1 MWKHKIQ
8 VLNVITFKKVRYKN
22 FLSTGQQFIEI
33 QLDRSSKTLVVGEN
47 GAGKSTMLDAL
58 CFGLFQRAFR
68 NIKKDQMVNS
78 INEKDCVVEVEFTI
92 GQNEY
97 KIIRGIKPNIFEIW
111 CNDVMLNQDA
121 AVRDYQKHL
130 EQTILK
136 LNFRSFTQVV
146 ILGNAS
152 FVPFMQ
158 LRPEYRRQVVEEILD
173 IEIFSKMNLLFR
185 EKQKNQDE
193 LIKQTDFNYQLVDN
207 KIDDKKKYI
216 DDISNRS
223 KDLADFKKAEL
234 NKSITDIAN
243 YEEDIKRVR
252 VDIAELQK
260 QVMDET
266 KVNDKHK
273 KLHTMEAKLENTCN
287 KHKKDLSFFQSHNDC
302 PTCQQS
308 IDEAFKSTMMSK
320 KAEKIQELDSALGQ
334 IDKEIKTNEMKL
346 DTINKTMVTIRE
358 KELLINRYET
368 SIDEI
373 KKQTVRLGQEIAD
386 LQDEKVSTAEQ
397 TGELNQL
404 RERITELE
412 KDKLDQKNEMVYID
426 TARHLMQDTG
436 IKTKIIKQY
445 LPIMNQLINRNLA
458 DMDFFVNFSL
468 DEEFNE
474 TIKSRHRDEFNYH
487 SFSEGEKL
495 RIDLAI
501 LFTWREIAKLKNS
514 TNTNLLILDEIF
526 DSSLDSSGTD
536 EFMRILHT
544 TMEKENVFVISHK
557 GDTLIDKFPRVMKFE
572 KYKNFTRMAE

>member
-1 MWKHKIQ
+1 MI
-8 VLNVITFKKVRYKN
+8 IFKKVKYKN
-22 FLSTGQQFIEI
+22 FLSTGQQFIEVD
-33 QLDRSSKTLVVGEN
+33 LDKSNATLVVGEN

-68 NIKKDQMVNS
+68 NIKKDQLINS
-78 INEKDCVVEVEFTI
+78 INEKECIVEVEFKV
-92 GQNEY
+92 GQKDY

-111 CNDVMLNQDA
+111 CDGDMLNQDA
-121 AVRDYQKHL
+121 AQRDYQKHL
-130 EQTILK
+130 EQQILK

-158 LRPEYRRQVVEEILD
+158 LRARHRRQVVEEILD
-173 IEIFSKMNLLFR
+173 IEIFSKMNIMFR
-185 EKQKNQDE
+185 EKQKSQDE

-216 DDISNRS
+216 DDIDNRS
-223 KDLADFKKAEL
+223 QELVESKRAEL
-234 NKSITDIAN
+234 DKSITDISN
-243 YEEDIKRVR
+243 YSLDIKKVKT
-252 VDIAELQK
+252 DIAELQK
-260 QVMDET
+260 QVIDQS
-266 KVNDKHK
+266 KINGKHK
-273 KLHTMEAKLENTCN
+273 KLHNMEAKLENTCN

-302 PTCQQS
+302 PTCQQA
-308 IDEAFKSTMMSK
+308 IDEVFKSTMIDK
-320 KAEKIQELDSALGQ
+320 KKDKVSELNSALEQ
-334 IDKEIKTNEMKL
+334 IDKEIKTTEMRL
-346 DTINKTMVTIRE
+346 DTINKTMITIRE

-368 SIDEI
+368 SIEEI
-373 KKQTVRLGQEIAD
+373 NKQRIKLAEEIEE
-386 LQDEKVSTAEQ
+386 LRDEKVSSAEQ

-404 RERITELE
+404 QERLTELG
-412 KDKLDQKNEMVYID
+412 KDKLSQKDEKIYID

-445 LPIMNQLINRNLA
+445 LPIMNQFINKNLA

-572 KYKNFTRMAE
+572 KHKNFTRMAE

>member
-1 MWKHKIQ
+1 M
-8 VLNVITFKKVRYKN
+8 ITFKKVRYKN

-33 QLDRSSKTLVVGEN
+33 DLANHKTTLVVGEN

-58 CFGLFQRAFR
+58 CFGLFQRPFR
-68 NIKKDQMVNS
+68 NIKKDQLINS
-78 INEKDCVVEVEFTI
+78 INEKECIVEVEFVV
-92 GQNEY
+92 GQKDY
-97 KIIRGIKPNIFEIW
+97 KIIRGIKPNTFEIW
-111 CNDVMLNQDA
+111 CDGDMLNQDA
-121 AVRDYQKHL
+121 AQRDYQKHL
-130 EQTILK
+130 EQQILK

-158 LRPEYRRQVVEEILD
+158 LRARHRRQVVEEILD

-185 EKQKNQDE
+185 EKQKNQSE
-193 LIKQTDFNYQLVDN
+193 LIKQTDFNYQITDS
-207 KIDDKKKYI
+207 KIEDKEKYI

-223 KDLADFKKAEL
+223 KDLVESKRAEL
-234 NKSITDIAN
+234 DKCITDISN
-243 YEEDIKRVR
+243 YSLDIKKVKT
-252 VDIAELQK
+252 DIAELQK
-260 QVMDET
+260 QVLNES
-266 KVNDKHK
+266 KINEKHK
-273 KLHTMEAKLENTCN
+273 KLHNMEAKLENTCS
-287 KHKKDLSFFQSHNDC
+287 KHKKDLNFFESHDDC
-302 PTCQQS
+302 PVCQQA
-308 IDEAFKSTMMSK
+308 IDKAYKSTMIGK
-320 KAEKIQELDSALGQ
+320 KKEKVLELESALGQ

-368 SIDEI
+368 SIEEI
-373 KKQTVRLGQEIAD
+373 EKQRVKLGEEIEQ
-386 LQDEKVSTAEQ
+386 LRDEKVSTSEQ

-404 RERITELE
+404 RERKTELE
-412 KDKLDQKNEMVYID
+412 KEKISQKEEALYID

-445 LPIMNQLINRNLA
+445 LPIMNQLINKNLA

-526 DSSLDSSGTD
+526 DSSLDASGTD
-536 EFMRILHT
+536 EFMRILQN
-544 TMEKENVFVISHK
+544 TMAKENVFVISHK
-557 GDTLIDKFPRVMKFE
+557 GDSLMDKFPRVMKFE

>member
-1 MWKHKIQ
+1 M
-8 VLNVITFKKVRYKN
+8 ITFKKIRYKN

-33 QLDRSSKTLVVGEN
+33 DLDLSPTTLVVGNN
-47 GAGKSTMLDAL
+47 GAGKSTMLDAM
-58 CFGLFQRAFR
+58 CFGLFAKPFRAV
-68 NIKKDQMVNS
+68 KKDQLVNT
-78 INEKDCVVEVEFTI
+78 INEKDCIVEVEFVI
-92 GQNEY
+92 GKKQY

-111 CNDVMLNQDA
+111 CDDIMLNQDA

-130 EQTILK
+130 EQHILK

-158 LRPEYRRQVVEEILD
+158 LRAKHRRQVVEEILD
-173 IEIFSKMNLLFR
+173 IEIFSKLNLMFR
-185 EKQKNQDE
+185 EKQKAQDE
-193 LIKQTDFNYQLVDN
+193 TIKQADFDFQLLDG
-207 KIDDKKKYI
+207 KIDTQQKHI
-216 DDISNRS
+216 DDISNTN
-223 KDLADFKKAEL
+223 KDTVNLKQVAITNSETDIENYKEDIARVKRE
-234 NKSITDIAN
+234 ITD
-243 YEEDIKRVR
+243 
-252 VDIAELQK
+252 LQTEILD
-260 QVMDET
+260 QT
-266 KVNDKHK
+266 KVKDKHG
-273 KLHTMEAKLENTCN
+273 KLTSMEAKLENTCI
-287 KHKKDLSFFQSHNDC
+287 KHKKELKFFQSHDDC
-302 PTCQQS
+302 PTCQQA
-308 IDEAFKSTMMSK
+308 IDEAFK
-320 KAEKIQELDSALGQ
+320 KATIVVKEAKVVELELGMEQ
-334 IDKEIKTNEMKL
+334 IDNAIQTSQKKL
-346 DTINKTMVTIRE
+346 DKINQTVVAIRE

-368 SIDEI
+368 SISEI
-373 KKQTVRLGQEIAD
+373 EKYKSKIQKEIDD
-386 LQDEKVSTAEQ
+386 LSDEKFSTGVA

-404 RERITELE
+404 QEQLTEAGINKLKHKEE
-412 KDKLDQKNEMVYID
+412 KVYID

-445 LPIMNQLINRNLA
+445 LPIMNQYINKNLA

-474 TIKSRHRDEFNYH
+474 TIKSRHRDDFQYH

-526 DSSLDSSGTD
+526 DSSLDTSGTE
-536 EFMRILHT
+536 EFMRILYHT
-544 TMEKENVFVISHK
+544 MNKENVFVISHK

>member
-1 MWKHKIQ
+1 MI
-8 VLNVITFKKVRYKN
+8 LFKKVRYKN

-33 QLDRSSKTLVVGEN
+33 DLDKANTTLVVGEN

-58 CFGLFQRAFR
+58 CFGLFQRPFR
-68 NIKKDQMVNS
+68 GIKKDQLINS
-78 INEKDCVVEVEFTI
+78 INEKECVVEVEFTV
-92 GQNEY
+92 GQKDY

-111 CNDVMLNQDA
+111 CDGDMLNQDA
-121 AVRDYQKHL
+121 AQRDYQKHL
-130 EQTILK
+130 EQQILK

-158 LRPEYRRQVVEEILD
+158 LRARHRRQVVEEILD

-193 LIKQTDFNYQLVDN
+193 LIKQTDFNFQLVDN
-207 KIDDKKKYI
+207 KIEDKRKYI

-223 KDLADFKKAEL
+223 KDLADSKKADL
-234 NKSITDIAN
+234 DKSTIDISN
-243 YEEDIKRVR
+243 YEEDIKQVR
-252 VDIAELQK
+252 VEIAELQK
-260 QVMDET
+260 LVLDET
-266 KVNDKHK
+266 KITAKHK
-273 KLHTMEAKLENTCN
+273 KLHNMEAKLENTCN
-287 KHKKDLSFFQSHNDC
+287 KHKKDLSFFQTYNDC
-302 PTCQQS
+302 PTCQQA
-308 IDEAFKSTMMSK
+308 IDEAFKSTMISK
-320 KAEKIQELDSALGQ
+320 KAEKVQELEIALGQ
-334 IDKEIKTNEMKL
+334 IEKEIKTSDMKL
-346 DTINKTMVTIRE
+346 TTINKTMVLIRE
-358 KELLINRYET
+358 RELLINRYET
-368 SIDEI
+368 SIEEI
-373 KKQTVRLGQEIAD
+373 KKQTIRLSQEITE

-404 RERITELE
+404 VSQSSQLE
-412 KDKLDQKNEMVYID
+412 KDKLDQKQEMIYID

-445 LPIMNQLINRNLA
+445 LPIMNQLINKNLA
-458 DMDFFVNFSL
+458 SMDFFVNFSL

-536 EFMRILHT
+536 EFMRILHYT
-544 TMEKENVFVISHK
+544 LEKENVFVISHK

>member
-1 MWKHKIQ
+1 MIK
-8 VLNVITFKKVRYKN
+8 FKRVRYKN

-33 QLDRSSKTLVVGEN
+33 ELDKSSTTLVVGEN

-58 CFGLFQRAFR
+58 CFGLFQRPFR
-68 NIKKDQMVNS
+68 NIKKDQLINS
-78 INEKDCVVEVEFTI
+78 INEKECIVEVEFTV
-92 GQNEY
+92 GQKDY
-97 KIIRGIKPNIFEIW
+97 KIIRGIKPNTFEIW
-111 CNDVMLNQDA
+111 CDGDMLNQDA
-121 AVRDYQKHL
+121 AQRDYQKHL
-130 EQTILK
+130 EQQILK

-158 LRPEYRRQVVEEILD
+158 LRARHRRQVVEEILD

-223 KDLADFKKAEL
+223 KDLADSKKAEL

-243 YEEDIKRVR
+243 YEEDIKKVR

-260 QVMDET
+260 QVIDEA
-266 KVNDKHK
+266 KINDKHK
-273 KLHTMEAKLENTCN
+273 KLHNMEAKLENTCS
-287 KHKKDLSFFQSHNDC
+287 KHKKDLGFFQTHNDC
-302 PTCQQS
+302 PVCQQA
-308 IDEAFKSTMMSK
+308 IDEAYKTTMMSK
-320 KAEKIQELDSALGQ
+320 KAEKIQELELALGQ
-334 IDKEIKTNEMKL
+334 IDKEIKTSEMKL

-368 SIDEI
+368 SIEEI
-373 KKQTVRLGQEIAD
+373 KKQTVRLGQEIAE

-445 LPIMNQLINRNLA
+445 LPIMNQLINKNLA

-536 EFMRILHT
+536 EFMRILYT
-544 TMEKENVFVISHK
+544 TMAKENVFVISHK

-572 KYKNFTRMAE
+572 KHKNFTRMAE

>member
-1 MWKHKIQ
+1 M
-8 VLNVITFKKVRYKN
+8 ITFKKIRYKN

-33 QLDRSSKTLVVGEN
+33 DLDLSPTTLVVGNN
-47 GAGKSTMLDAL
+47 GAGKSTMLDAM
-58 CFGLFQRAFR
+58 CFGLFAKPFRAV
-68 NIKKDQMVNS
+68 KKDQLVNT
-78 INEKDCVVEVEFTI
+78 INEKDCLVEVEFII
-92 GQNEY
+92 GKKQY

-111 CNDVMLNQDA
+111 CNGDMLNQDA

-130 EQTILK
+130 EQHILK

-158 LRPEYRRQVVEEILD
+158 LRARHRREVVEEILD
-173 IEIFSKMNLLFR
+173 IEIFSKLNLMFR
-185 EKQKNQDE
+185 EKQKAQDE
-193 LIKQTDFNYQLVDN
+193 TIKQADFNFQLLDG
-207 KIDDKKKYI
+207 KIATQQKHI
-216 DDISNRS
+216 DDISNTN
-223 KDLADFKKAEL
+223 KDTVNLKQVAITNSE
-234 NKSITDIAN
+234 TDIEN
-243 YEEDIKRVR
+243 YEEDVARVKRE
-252 VDIAELQK
+252 ITGLQTEILD
-260 QVMDET
+260 QT
-266 KVNDKHK
+266 KVTNKHG
-273 KLHTMEAKLENTCN
+273 KLTSMEAKLENTCI
-287 KHKKDLSFFQSHNDC
+287 KHKKELKFFQSHDDC

-308 IDEAFKSTMMSK
+308 IDEAFK
-320 KAEKIQELDSALGQ
+320 KATIVVKEAKVVELELGMEQ
-334 IDKEIKTNEMKL
+334 IDNAIQTSQKKL
-346 DTINKTMVTIRE
+346 DKINQTVVAIRE

-368 SIDEI
+368 SISEI
-373 KKQTVRLGQEIAD
+373 EKYKSKIQKEVDD
-386 LQDEKVSTAEQ
+386 LSDEKFSTGVA

-404 RERITELE
+404 QEQLTEAGKSKLKHKEE
-412 KDKLDQKNEMVYID
+412 KLYID

-445 LPIMNQLINRNLA
+445 LPIMNQYINKNLA

-474 TIKSRHRDEFNYH
+474 TIKSRHRDDFQYH

-526 DSSLDSSGTD
+526 DSSLDTAGTD
-536 EFMRILHT
+536 EFMRILYR
-544 TMEKENVFVISHK
+544 TMSKENVFVISHK

>member
-1 MWKHKIQ
+1 MI
-8 VLNVITFKKVRYKN
+8 IFKKLRYKN

-33 QLDRSSKTLVVGEN
+33 DLDSSPTTLVVGNN
-47 GAGKSTMLDAL
+47 GAGKSTMLDAM
-58 CFGLFQRAFR
+58 CFGLFAKPFRAV
-68 NIKKDQMVNS
+68 KKDQLVNT
-78 INEKDCVVEVEFTI
+78 INEKDCLVEVEFNI
-92 GQNEY
+92 GKKQY

-111 CNDVMLNQDA
+111 CNGDMLNQDA

-130 EQTILK
+130 EQHILK

-158 LRPEYRRQVVEEILD
+158 LRARHRREVVEEILD
-173 IEIFSKMNLLFR
+173 IEIFSKLNLMFR
-185 EKQKNQDE
+185 EKAKAQDE
-193 LIKQTDFNYQLVDN
+193 TIKQADFDFQLLDG
-207 KIDDKKKYI
+207 KIDTQQKHI
-216 DDISNRS
+216 DDISNTN
-223 KDLADFKKAEL
+223 KDTADLKLLEIT
-234 NKSITDIAN
+234 KSDTDIEN
-243 YEEDIKRVR
+243 YEEDIARVR
-252 VDIAELQK
+252 REITDLQTEILD
-260 QVMDET
+260 QT
-266 KVNDKHK
+266 KVTSKHG
-273 KLHTMEAKLENTCN
+273 KLTAMEAKLENTCI
-287 KHKKDLSFFQSHNDC
+287 KHKKELKFFQSHDDC

-308 IDEAFKSTMMSK
+308 IDEAFK
-320 KAEKIQELDSALGQ
+320 KATIVVKEAKVVELELGMTQ
-334 IDKEIKTNEMKL
+334 IDNAITTSQRKL
-346 DTINKTMVTIRE
+346 DKINETVVAIRE
-358 KELLINRYET
+358 KELLINRFET
-368 SIDEI
+368 SITEI
-373 KKQTVRLGQEIAD
+373 GKYKSKIQKEIDD
-386 LQDEKVSTAEQ
+386 LSDEKFSTGVA

-404 RERITELE
+404 QEQLVEA
-412 KDKLDQKNEMVYID
+412 QKNKLKHKEEKVYID

-445 LPIMNQLINRNLA
+445 LPIMNQYINKNLA

-526 DSSLDSSGTD
+526 DSSLDTSGTE
-536 EFMRILHT
+536 EFMRILSY
-544 TMEKENVFVISHK
+544 TMNKENVFVISHK

>member
-1 MWKHKIQ
+1 MI
-8 VLNVITFKKVRYKN
+8 LFKKVRYKN

-33 QLDRSSKTLVVGEN
+33 DLDKSNTTLVVGEN

-58 CFGLFQRAFR
+58 CFGLFQRPFR
-68 NIKKDQMVNS
+68 GIKKDQLINS
-78 INEKDCVVEVEFTI
+78 INEKECIVEVEFTV
-92 GQNEY
+92 GQKDY

-111 CNDVMLNQDA
+111 CDGDMLNQDA
-121 AVRDYQKHL
+121 AQKDYQKHL
-130 EQTILK
+130 EQQILK

-158 LRPEYRRQVVEEILD
+158 LRARHRRQVVEEILD

-193 LIKQTDFNYQLVDN
+193 LIKQTDFNFQLVDN
-207 KIDDKKKYI
+207 KIEDKRKYI

-223 KDLADFKKAEL
+223 KDLADSKKADL
-234 NKSITDIAN
+234 DKSTIDISN
-243 YEEDIKRVR
+243 YEEDIKQVR
-252 VDIAELQK
+252 VEIAELQK
-260 QVMDET
+260 LVLDET
-266 KVNDKHK
+266 KITAKHK
-273 KLHTMEAKLENTCN
+273 KLHNMEAKLENTCN
-287 KHKKDLSFFQSHNDC
+287 KHKKDLSFFQTYNDC
-302 PTCQQS
+302 PTCQQA
-308 IDEAFKSTMMSK
+308 IDEAFKSTMISK
-320 KAEKIQELDSALGQ
+320 KAEKVQELEIALGQ
-334 IDKEIKTNEMKL
+334 IEKEIKTSDMKL
-346 DTINKTMVTIRE
+346 TTINKTMVLIRE
-358 KELLINRYET
+358 RELLINRYET
-368 SIDEI
+368 SIEEI
-373 KKQTVRLGQEIAD
+373 KKQTIRLSQEITE

-404 RERITELE
+404 VSQSSQLE
-412 KDKLDQKNEMVYID
+412 KDKLDQKQEMIYID

-445 LPIMNQLINRNLA
+445 LPIMNQLINKNLA
-458 DMDFFVNFSL
+458 SMDFFVNFSL

-526 DSSLDSSGTD
+526 DSSLDGTGTD
-536 EFMRILHT
+536 EFLKILNT
-544 TMEKENVFVISHK
+544 LSGENVFVISHK
-557 GDTLIDKFPRVMKFE
+557 QDALADKFRSTIRFE
-572 KYKNFTRMAE
+572 KVKNFSHVAA